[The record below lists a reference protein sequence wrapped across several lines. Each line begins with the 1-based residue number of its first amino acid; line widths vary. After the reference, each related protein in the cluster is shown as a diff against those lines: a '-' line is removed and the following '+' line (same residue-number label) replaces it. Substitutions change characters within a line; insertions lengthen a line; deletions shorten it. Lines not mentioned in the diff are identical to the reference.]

1 MGSGFIGLSNTE
13 ILVMNAGKGLLVLPS
28 SPHEIVTLLQEL
40 EKRLLRVHQMPTQ
53 SMKYALQPVM
63 EALIAKQLLTHP
75 DMDVN
80 ISVVCCISEVL
91 RIMVYKTPYTDEQ
104 MKDFFELVV
113 ITLEKLS
120 SVSGGWYNR
129 SSQNIR
135 RTDSSTI

>member
-1 MGSGFIGLSNTE
+1 
-13 ILVMNAGKGLLVLPS
+13 
-28 SPHEIVTLLQEL
+28 
-40 EKRLLRVHQMPTQ
+40 MPTQ
-53 SMKYALQPVM
+53 SMKYALQPVI

-80 ISVVCCISEVL
+80 ISVACCISEVL

-120 SVSGGWYNR
+120 SASGGWYNR
-129 SSQNIR
+129 MNKALKTLDKGKLSLIMCDLQLDGLIVR
-135 RTDSSTI
+135 LFKQFLTVA